1 MRLHLYIAGTM
12 LFWPSMAAAQSRTL
26 NVSNLY
32 AGDLTWGQAIS
43 SLIGT
48 LGITIFSVSAA
59 AFMIGALMYTAGFI
73 NEENKSKGKQL
84 MIGAVFGMAI
94 VLSARAIFNTAFF
107 FVYGT

>member
-1 MRLHLYIAGTM
+1 MQRYLYIVGTM
-12 LFWPSMAAAQSRTL
+12 LLWPNTAAAQTRTL
-26 NVSNLY
+26 TVSSLY
-32 AGDLTWGQAIS
+32 AGNLTWGQAIS

-84 MIGAVFGMAI
+84 MIGAIFGMAI
-94 VLSARAIFNTAFF
+94 VLSAKAIFNTAFF